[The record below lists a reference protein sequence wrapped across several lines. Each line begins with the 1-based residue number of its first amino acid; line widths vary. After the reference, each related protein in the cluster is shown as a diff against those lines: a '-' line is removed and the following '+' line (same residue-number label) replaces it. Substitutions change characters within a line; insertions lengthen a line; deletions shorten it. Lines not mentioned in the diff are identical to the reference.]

1 MLRAVQMAS
10 WGAGVGSR
18 GWAPAPNPSAQGPT
32 VHTDCTWERTGPP
45 AVPTGSGRLQGH
57 RGPRQARARR
67 PGLGVQR
74 WWQRQP
80 QGPLGPLPAP
90 GAGREPTPW
99 ATGSPTGQRRLL
111 PGAQRHA
118 QPHLEQDPGAEKS
131 RESSQQ
137 VTPRLYLNAA
147 PVLSLLP
154 AGLWF
159 LTLPEPQWPGPSMH
173 GARPRLGSRPRSP
186 AAVSGPCSSCGL
198 PQVLTHC

>member
-32 VHTDCTWERTGPP
+32 VHTDCMWERTGPP

-57 RGPRQARARR
+57 RGPQASSGLPPRAGCAALVAKAAPR
-67 PGLGVQR
+67 PS
-74 WWQRQP
+74 
-80 QGPLGPLPAP
+80 GPPARP
-90 GAGREPTPW
+90 RSGERAHPVGDGQSSRED
-99 ATGSPTGQRRLL
+99 
-111 PGAQRHA
+111 QRHA

-147 PVLSLLP
+147 LVLSLLP
-154 AGLWF
+154 ARLWF
-159 LTLPEPQWPGPSMH
+159 LTLPEPQWAGPSMH
-173 GARPRLGSRPRSP
+173 GARPRSGLQATVPRGCFWPLLGLRAPPGADPLLS
-186 AAVSGPCSSCGL
+186 
-198 PQVLTHC
+198 

>member
-45 AVPTGSGRLQGH
+45 AMPTGSGRLQGH
-57 RGPRQARARR
+57 RGPQASS
-67 PGLGVQR
+67 
-74 WWQRQP
+74 
-80 QGPLGPLPAP
+80 
-90 GAGREPTPW
+90 
-99 ATGSPTGQRRLL
+99 GSPPGTGCAALVAKAAPRPSGPPARPRSGERAHPVGDGQSSREH
-111 PGAQRHA
+111 QRHA

-159 LTLPEPQWPGPSMH
+159 LTLPEPQWAGPSMH

-186 AAVSGPCSSCGL
+186 AAVSGPCSGCGL